1 MVRFGMGIIKGAYK
15 NSKLI
20 VQLENP
26 KISACHTVEVAED
39 RLGEFLL
46 QHDYAVYKKRNGDLS
61 FEKIFMENRLG
72 DYLKKN
78 GISQSY
84 VASRLGVSR
93 AYINKLCKANNLEI
107 ATAYPLLKVLNLS
120 VAEMEILFPAKNLE
134 WLEF

>member
-72 DYLKKN
+72 DYLKKT
-78 GISQSY
+78 
-84 VASRLGVSR
+84 ASPSHMYLRLGVSS
-93 AYINKLCKANNLEI
+93 YINKLQGEQSGI
-107 ATAYPLLKVLNLS
+107 ATRTPCS
-120 VAEMEILFPAKNLE
+120 RF
-134 WLEF
+134 

>member
-26 KISACHTVEVAED
+26 KISTCHTVEVAED

-61 FEKIFMENRLG
+61 FEKIFMENHLG

-120 VAEMEILFPAKNLE
+120 VAEMEVLFPAKNLE